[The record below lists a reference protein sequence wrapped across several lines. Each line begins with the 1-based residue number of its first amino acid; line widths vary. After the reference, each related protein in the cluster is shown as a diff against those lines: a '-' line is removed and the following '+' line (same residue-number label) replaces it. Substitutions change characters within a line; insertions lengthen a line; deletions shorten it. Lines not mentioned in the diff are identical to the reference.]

1 MQRTSIQ
8 QPDLLHPPKDAD
20 AGIQLD
26 PSQRDTAGCRDAEI
40 PEWQQRQQEQMAAF
54 VARKAAQKAE
64 RAQMKRG
71 RDWWLPR
78 RHAARLAANRTES

>member
-20 AGIQLD
+20 AGIQLN
-26 PSQRDTAGCRDAEI
+26 PNQRDTAGCRDAEI

-54 VARKAAQKAE
+54 VARKAKEKAE
-64 RAQMKRG
+64 RAQFKRH
-71 RDWWLPR
+71 RDWGLKR
-78 RHAARLAANRTES
+78 RHAARLGEKRD